1 MTDDEL
7 SAVVMDNGSG
17 VIKADFAGDPQVV
30 FPSIVGRPR
39 YPVTKTSLLYKF

>member
-7 SAVVMDNGSG
+7 SAVVIDNGSG
-17 VIKADFAGDPQVV
+17 VIKAGFAGDDIPKVV

-39 YPVTKTSLLYKF
+39 YPVTKTLV